1 MNNFI
6 HYVECP
12 RDAWQGL
19 QTMIPS
25 ENKRAHLQALLE
37 AGFRQLDLASFVS
50 PKAVPQMADSET
62 VLASLARP
70 EQTEFIGIVA
80 NMRGLERALLCE
92 PITHYGYPLSV
103 NERFQQANS
112 GKDIA
117 ASWQLLAAMQAR
129 IAEENAQGQA
139 KGDVLV
145 YLSMGFGN
153 PYDEPWQPHNT
164 ATFVQ
169 RLRAMGIERIAL
181 ADTVGSATPETI
193 IAVLD
198 ALELPS
204 FHNIGLHLHARPDA
218 WQALLEPAL
227 ERGIRWFEG
236 ALAGQGGCPFAAD
249 ALVGNLPS
257 EQVLPWLEQQGY
269 QTGIRLEHLPQLSQQ
284 ARALAQQG

>member
-19 QTMIPS
+19 KTLIPS
-25 ENKRAHLQALLE
+25 EKKRAHLQDLLE

-50 PKAVPQMADSET
+50 PKAVPQMADSEA
-62 VLASLARP
+62 VLASLSRP
-70 EQTEFIGIVA
+70 EQADFIGIVA

-92 PITHYGYPLSV
+92 SISHYGYPLSV

-117 ASWQLLAAMQAR
+117 ASWQLLADMQAR
-129 IAEENAQGQA
+129 IREENSKGQP
-139 KGDVLV
+139 KGELLV

-153 PYDEPWQPHNT
+153 PYNEPWQAQDT
-164 ATFVQ
+164 AAFVQ
-169 RLRAMGIERIAL
+169 RLRAMGIEKIAL

-193 IAVLD
+193 SAVLD

-204 FHNIGLHLHARPDA
+204 LHNIGLHLHARPDG

-227 ERGIRWFEG
+227 KRGIRWFEG
-236 ALAGQGGCPFAAD
+236 ALAGQGGCPFATD

-257 EQVLPWLEQQGY
+257 EQVLPWLEHQGY
-269 QTGIRLEHLPQLSQQ
+269 ATGIQLEHLPQLSQQ
-284 ARALAQQG
+284 AQSLAQQG